1 LGTLGFR
8 TVSVTARIRSQLAR
22 RAPGL
27 EDRIAVS
34 AWRRRNRDRA
44 LEDGAVPP
52 LLAGIVE
59 RLHRDGVAITEV
71 ETVFGDRSLYERARA
86 RAEELYR
93 QPRKR
98 DEAEAGSKATFL
110 TKLAT
115 GSFQIDDPF
124 ATLALHPSALV
135 VANGY
140 LELRSTLRAL
150 DLWLTEPT
158 PGPAIQTQLWHRD
171 ADDVVNVKM
180 FVYFTDVTRGAGPL
194 CYAPGTHPLGD
205 KRRLPEHDDQGRSTD
220 EELSA
225 IVPERDWVYCE
236 GKPGTVVFAD
246 TCGYHKQ
253 VKPESDERMLLVSH
267 YVSGTPFV
275 PSVVEIRGAD
285 RAPLS
290 EDQRI
295 AVFGSAR

>member
-1 LGTLGFR
+1 
-8 TVSVTARIRSQLAR
+8 VSVTARIRSQLAR

-27 EDRIAVS
+27 DDRIAVA

-44 LEDGAVPP
+44 LENGGVPAA
-52 LLAGIVE
+52 LAGIVE
-59 RLHRDGVAITEV
+59 RLHRDGIAITEAA
-71 ETVFGDRSLYERARA
+71 TVFGDLSPYETARA

-93 QPRKR
+93 QPRTR
-98 DEAEAGSKATFL
+98 DDAEAGSKATFL

-115 GSFQIDDPF
+115 GSFEIDDPF
-124 ATLALHPSALV
+124 VTLALHPSALA

-205 KRRLPEHDDQGRSTD
+205 RRRLPEHDEQGRSTD
-220 EELSA
+220 EQLAA
-225 IVPERDWVYCE
+225 IVPEHDWVYCE

-275 PSVVEIRGAD
+275 PTVVEFRGAD
-285 RAPLS
+285 AAPLS
-290 EDQRI
+290 EDQFV
-295 AVFGSAR
+295 AVHDRLRT